1 MADFGFKLYGFIIFF
16 VVLLSMWLWKKYK
29 SHCNSFE
36 NQILTDDD
44 ETIPN
49 MNYNVH
55 NEKDVHYLFWTGGY
69 DSTFRLCQ
77 LLLVED
83 KPVRPIYLMC
93 GNVDDSDDWLTMVS
107 RKNVSTE
114 ITTMKDIRTELLQ
127 NNTHLANKLLPTF
140 YVVSIKKNLET
151 TAKFKRLHKYL
162 KYFSRDINQYE
173 RMARFSIHF
182 DKNIEVGLEKCGTG
196 LDEATLQVRINE
208 GTKNC
213 QICDLETLN
222 QLNNVR
228 TNVNPKKNYS
238 NLNIFKNFRFPIVHM
253 SKEDVKKFAANQ
265 KLLYLLQ
272 MTWTCWYPTSDN
284 KPCNTCPQCL
294 KRINLD
300 SFH

>member
-36 NQILTDDD
+36 NKILTDDD

-173 RMARFSIHF
+173 RMARFSKEF
-182 DKNIEVGLEKCGTG
+182 KFPIEVGLENCGTG
-196 LDEATLQVRINE
+196 LDEATKGKRVGQ
-208 GTKNC
+208 GSSC
-213 QICDLETLN
+213 QLMNNLPLKYQDLE
-222 QLNNVR
+222 
-228 TNVNPKKNYS
+228 
-238 NLNIFKNFRFPIVHM
+238 IFRDFRFPICHLT
-253 SKEDVKKFAANQ
+253 KEEMKTISLNNNFY
-265 KLLYLLQ
+265 YLLV
-272 MTWTCWYPTSDN
+272 MTFSCWYPDKDGN
-284 KPCNTCPQCL
+284 ACGKCQMCK
-294 KRINLD
+294 KRIIVGV
-300 SFH
+300 

>member
-55 NEKDVHYLFWTGGY
+55 NEKDIHYLFWTGGY

-173 RMARFSIHF
+173 RMARFSKEF
-182 DKNIEVGLEKCGTG
+182 KFPIEVGLENCGTG
-196 LDEATLQVRINE
+196 LDEATKGKRVGQ
-208 GTKNC
+208 GSSC
-213 QICDLETLN
+213 QLMNNLPLKYQDLE
-222 QLNNVR
+222 
-228 TNVNPKKNYS
+228 
-238 NLNIFKNFRFPIVHM
+238 IFRNFRFPICHLT
-253 SKEDVKKFAANQ
+253 KEEMKTISLNNNFY
-265 KLLYLLQ
+265 YLLV
-272 MTWTCWYPTSDN
+272 MTFSCWYPDKDGN
-284 KPCNTCPQCL
+284 ACGKCQMCK
-294 KRINLD
+294 KRIIVGV
-300 SFH
+300 

>member
-173 RMARFSIHF
+173 RMARFSKEF
-182 DKNIEVGLEKCGTG
+182 KFPIEVGLENCGTG
-196 LDEATLQVRINE
+196 LDEATKGKRVGQWSS
-208 GTKNC
+208 C
-213 QICDLETLN
+213 QLMNNLPLKYQDLE
-222 QLNNVR
+222 
-228 TNVNPKKNYS
+228 
-238 NLNIFKNFRFPIVHM
+238 IFRDFRFPICHLT
-253 SKEDVKKFAANQ
+253 KEEMKTISLNNNFY
-265 KLLYLLQ
+265 YLLV
-272 MTWTCWYPTSDN
+272 MTFSCWYPDKDGN
-284 KPCNTCPQCL
+284 ACGKCQMCK
-294 KRINLD
+294 KRIIIGI
-300 SFH
+300 

>member
-151 TAKFKRLHKYL
+151 TAKFKRLHKL
-162 KYFSRDINQYE
+162 
-173 RMARFSIHF
+173 
-182 DKNIEVGLEKCGTG
+182 
-196 LDEATLQVRINE
+196 
-208 GTKNC
+208 
-213 QICDLETLN
+213 
-222 QLNNVR
+222 
-228 TNVNPKKNYS
+228 
-238 NLNIFKNFRFPIVHM
+238 IF
-253 SKEDVKKFAANQ
+253 
-265 KLLYLLQ
+265 
-272 MTWTCWYPTSDN
+272 
-284 KPCNTCPQCL
+284 
-294 KRINLD
+294 
-300 SFH
+300 

>member
-173 RMARFSIHF
+173 RMARFSKEF
-182 DKNIEVGLEKCGTG
+182 KFPIEVGLENCGTG
-196 LDEATLQVRINE
+196 LDEATKGKRVGQ
-208 GTKNC
+208 GSSC
-213 QICDLETLN
+213 QLMNNLPLKYQDLE
-222 QLNNVR
+222 
-228 TNVNPKKNYS
+228 
-238 NLNIFKNFRFPIVHM
+238 IFRDFRFPICHLT
-253 SKEDVKKFAANQ
+253 KEEMKTISLNNNFY
-265 KLLYLLQ
+265 YLLV
-272 MTWTCWYPTSDN
+272 MTFSCWYPDKDGN
-284 KPCNTCPQCL
+284 ACGKCQMCK
-294 KRINLD
+294 KRIIIGI
-300 SFH
+300 

>member
-114 ITTMKDIRTELLQ
+114 ITTMKDIRTELLR
-127 NNTHLANKLLPTF
+127 NNTHLANKFLPTF

-173 RMARFSIHF
+173 RMARFSKEF
-182 DKNIEVGLEKCGTG
+182 KFPIEVGLENCGTG
-196 LDEATLQVRINE
+196 LDEATKGKRVGQ
-208 GTKNC
+208 GSSC
-213 QICDLETLN
+213 QLMNNLPLKYQDLE
-222 QLNNVR
+222 
-228 TNVNPKKNYS
+228 
-238 NLNIFKNFRFPIVHM
+238 IFRDFRFPICHLT
-253 SKEDVKKFAANQ
+253 KEEMKTISLNNNFY
-265 KLLYLLQ
+265 YLLV
-272 MTWTCWYPTSDN
+272 MTFSCWYPDKDGN
-284 KPCNTCPQCL
+284 AFGKCQMCK
-294 KRINLD
+294 KRIIIGI
-300 SFH
+300 

>member
-114 ITTMKDIRTELLQ
+114 ITTMKDIRTELLR
-127 NNTHLANKLLPTF
+127 NNTHLANKFLPTF

-173 RMARFSIHF
+173 RMARFSKEF
-182 DKNIEVGLEKCGTG
+182 KFPIEVGLENCGTG
-196 LDEATLQVRINE
+196 LDEATKGKRVGQ
-208 GTKNC
+208 GSSC
-213 QICDLETLN
+213 QLMNNLPLKYQDLE
-222 QLNNVR
+222 
-228 TNVNPKKNYS
+228 
-238 NLNIFKNFRFPIVHM
+238 IFRDFRFPICHLT
-253 SKEDVKKFAANQ
+253 KEEMKTISLNNNFY
-265 KLLYLLQ
+265 YLLV
-272 MTWTCWYPTSDN
+272 MTFSCWYPDKDGN
-284 KPCNTCPQCL
+284 ACGKCQMCK
-294 KRINLD
+294 KRIIVGV
-300 SFH
+300 

>member
-49 MNYNVH
+49 MNYNIH

-114 ITTMKDIRTELLQ
+114 ITTMKDIRTELLR
-127 NNTHLANKLLPTF
+127 NNTHLANKFLPTF

-173 RMARFSIHF
+173 RMARFSKEF
-182 DKNIEVGLEKCGTG
+182 KFPIEVGLENCGTG
-196 LDEATLQVRINE
+196 LDEATKGKRVGQ
-208 GTKNC
+208 GSSC
-213 QICDLETLN
+213 QLMNNLPLKYQDLE
-222 QLNNVR
+222 
-228 TNVNPKKNYS
+228 
-238 NLNIFKNFRFPIVHM
+238 IFRDFRFPICHLT
-253 SKEDVKKFAANQ
+253 KEEMKTISLNNNFY
-265 KLLYLLQ
+265 YLLV
-272 MTWTCWYPTSDN
+272 MTFSCWYHDKDGN
-284 KPCNTCPQCL
+284 ACGKCQMCK
-294 KRINLD
+294 KRIIIGI
-300 SFH
+300 

>member
-107 RKNVSTE
+107 RKNVSKE

-173 RMARFSIHF
+173 RMARFSKEF
-182 DKNIEVGLEKCGTG
+182 KFPIEVGLENCGTG
-196 LDEATLQVRINE
+196 LDEATKGKRVGQ
-208 GTKNC
+208 GSSC
-213 QICDLETLN
+213 QLMNNLPLKYQDLE
-222 QLNNVR
+222 
-228 TNVNPKKNYS
+228 
-238 NLNIFKNFRFPIVHM
+238 IFRDFRFPICHLT
-253 SKEDVKKFAANQ
+253 KEEMKTISLNNNFY
-265 KLLYLLQ
+265 YLLV
-272 MTWTCWYPTSDN
+272 MTFSCWYPDKDGN
-284 KPCNTCPQCL
+284 ACGKCQMCK
-294 KRINLD
+294 KRIIIGI
-300 SFH
+300 

>member
-173 RMARFSIHF
+173 RMARFSKEF
-182 DKNIEVGLEKCGTG
+182 KFPIEIGLENCGTG
-196 LDEATLQVRINE
+196 LDEATKGKRVGQ
-208 GTKNC
+208 GSSC
-213 QICDLETLN
+213 QLMNNLPLKYQDLE
-222 QLNNVR
+222 
-228 TNVNPKKNYS
+228 
-238 NLNIFKNFRFPIVHM
+238 IFRDFRFPICHLT
-253 SKEDVKKFAANQ
+253 KEEMKTISLNNNFY
-265 KLLYLLQ
+265 YLLV
-272 MTWTCWYPTSDN
+272 MTFSCWYPDKDGN
-284 KPCNTCPQCL
+284 ACGKCQMCK
-294 KRINLD
+294 KRIIVGV
-300 SFH
+300 

>member
-16 VVLLSMWLWKKYK
+16 VVLLSMWLLKKYK

-55 NEKDVHYLFWTGGY
+55 NEKDVHYLFLTGGY

-173 RMARFSIHF
+173 RMARFSKEF
-182 DKNIEVGLEKCGTG
+182 KFPIEVGLENCGTG
-196 LDEATLQVRINE
+196 LDEATKGKRVGQ
-208 GTKNC
+208 GSSC
-213 QICDLETLN
+213 QLMNNLPLKYQDLE
-222 QLNNVR
+222 
-228 TNVNPKKNYS
+228 
-238 NLNIFKNFRFPIVHM
+238 IFRDFRFPICHLT
-253 SKEDVKKFAANQ
+253 KEEMKTISLNNNFY
-265 KLLYLLQ
+265 YLLV
-272 MTWTCWYPTSDN
+272 MTFSCWYPDKDGN
-284 KPCNTCPQCL
+284 ACGKCQMCK
-294 KRINLD
+294 KRIIVGV
-300 SFH
+300 

>member
-107 RKNVSTE
+107 RKNVSKE

-162 KYFSRDINQYE
+162 KYFSRDITQYE
-173 RMARFSIHF
+173 RMARFSKEF
-182 DKNIEVGLEKCGTG
+182 KFPIEVGLENCGTG
-196 LDEATLQVRINE
+196 LDEATKGKRVGQ
-208 GTKNC
+208 GSSC
-213 QICDLETLN
+213 QLMNNLPLKYQDLE
-222 QLNNVR
+222 
-228 TNVNPKKNYS
+228 
-238 NLNIFKNFRFPIVHM
+238 IFRDFRFPICHLT
-253 SKEDVKKFAANQ
+253 KEEMKTISLNNNFY
-265 KLLYLLQ
+265 YLLV
-272 MTWTCWYPTSDN
+272 MTFSCWYPDKDGN
-284 KPCNTCPQCL
+284 ACGKCQMCK
-294 KRINLD
+294 KRIIIGI
-300 SFH
+300 

>member
-173 RMARFSIHF
+173 RMARFSKEF
-182 DKNIEVGLEKCGTG
+182 KFPIEVGLENCGTG
-196 LDEATLQVRINE
+196 LDEATKGKRVGQ
-208 GTKNC
+208 GSSC
-213 QICDLETLN
+213 QLMNNLPLKYQDLE
-222 QLNNVR
+222 
-228 TNVNPKKNYS
+228 
-238 NLNIFKNFRFPIVHM
+238 IFRDFRFPICHLT
-253 SKEDVKKFAANQ
+253 KEEMKTISLNNNFY
-265 KLLYLLQ
+265 YLLV
-272 MTWTCWYPTSDN
+272 MTFSCWYPDKDGN
-284 KPCNTCPQCL
+284 ACGKCQMCK
-294 KRINLD
+294 KRIIVGV
-300 SFH
+300 

>member
-36 NQILTDDD
+36 NQILTDND

-173 RMARFSIHF
+173 RMARFSKEF
-182 DKNIEVGLEKCGTG
+182 KFPIEVGLENCGTG
-196 LDEATLQVRINE
+196 LDEATKGKRVGQ
-208 GTKNC
+208 GSSC
-213 QICDLETLN
+213 QLMNNLPLKYQDLE
-222 QLNNVR
+222 
-228 TNVNPKKNYS
+228 
-238 NLNIFKNFRFPIVHM
+238 IFRDFRFPICHLT
-253 SKEDVKKFAANQ
+253 KEEMKTISLNNNFY
-265 KLLYLLQ
+265 YLLV
-272 MTWTCWYPTSDN
+272 MTFSCWYPDKDGN
-284 KPCNTCPQCL
+284 ACGKCQMCK
-294 KRINLD
+294 KRIIIGI
-300 SFH
+300 

>member
-107 RKNVSTE
+107 RKNVSKE

-173 RMARFSIHF
+173 RMARFSKEF
-182 DKNIEVGLEKCGTG
+182 KFPIEVGLENCGTG
-196 LDEATLQVRINE
+196 LDEATKGKRVGQ
-208 GTKNC
+208 GSSC
-213 QICDLETLN
+213 QLMNNLPLKYQDLE
-222 QLNNVR
+222 
-228 TNVNPKKNYS
+228 
-238 NLNIFKNFRFPIVHM
+238 IFRDFRFPICHLT
-253 SKEDVKKFAANQ
+253 KEEMKTISLNNNFY
-265 KLLYLLQ
+265 YLLV
-272 MTWTCWYPTSDN
+272 MTFSCWYPDKDGN
-284 KPCNTCPQCL
+284 ACGKCQMCK
-294 KRINLD
+294 KRIIVGV
-300 SFH
+300 